1 MDQGVLYLAKG
12 QPLSPKL
19 YARPG
24 RRRQLCLS
32 IRSPMLQI
40 VSLTATASIRLSDK
54 APFEKRDRPQALQKT
69 PYERTIYLDTDTYL
83 AGSIKELFDLLDG
96 VEFGV
101 RRNRD
106 QAHVP
111 KGSPLPDSFPE
122 FNTGVITYRST
133 ESVMN
138 MLGDWERRCCPTDEF
153 DQRSLRAALYHS
165 DVRFTCLPK
174 RYNCMCRYDN
184 MYRYDNVVDGEV
196 KVFHGPL
203 VKRERSRVDLQDAVS
218 KLSSSN
224 KVRLHY
230 TWDDTLFVDPQ
241 PPLLTKVRSVIRRY
255 GIRGLLARAAKKLAR
270 RLSAH

>member
-1 MDQGVLYLAKG
+1 
-12 QPLSPKL
+12 
-19 YARPG
+19 
-24 RRRQLCLS
+24 
-32 IRSPMLQI
+32 
-40 VSLTATASIRLSDK
+40 
-54 APFEKRDRPQALQKT
+54 
-69 PYERTIYLDTDTYL
+69 
-83 AGSIKELFDLLDG
+83 
-96 VEFGV
+96 V

-122 FNTGVITYRST
+122 FNTGVIAYRST

-138 MLGDWERRCCPTDEF
+138 MLGDWERRWCPTDEF
-153 DQRSLRAALYHS
+153 DQRSLRATLYHS
-165 DVRFTCLPK
+165 DIRFTCLPN
-174 RYNCMCRYDN
+174 RYNC